1 MIMNKKNL
9 SNKQER
15 SLNMMMRLLAAAF
28 FILHASYFIS
38 PALAADYVDAIN
50 TATAKN
56 EAGHQVIYEMNVGSF
71 TTEGTFAAAQQQL
84 GELKTLGVDIVW
96 LMPVYPRGGGINSP
110 YAATDFQQTN
120 PDYGT
125 IADLKALVTAA
136 HELNMEVWLDWVPNH
151 TATDAKWVTEHPE
164 YYKKNG
170 DRFVHPN
177 NYGDVYQLDYGN
189 ADLQQ
194 AMNDCLK
201 FWIDEADIDGYRCDY
216 ISSPEIPTAYWQA
229 TIPEIKGYKSDKTIT
244 FLGETDIAQDVTR
257 LKTAGFDYDYAWAF
271 QSSLINYGSAGNNS
285 ARLKAFANTLLD
297 ASKGQSFGRM
307 LYLTN
312 HDQNWNESKK
322 TLTEKYGNNRYPLT
336 VLAYTLYGMPLIYN
350 GQETGGNQALNYF
363 TDTKI
368 DWTTKDA
375 KMRNTIR
382 TLTALKHAVP
392 ALDDKTP
399 VDWLTVTGSTSVLAY
414 TRKAG
419 DSEVLVVLNMSTS
432 TVNATLTD
440 LTAGDWSLWL
450 NSETI
455 AEGTSRQQILSALQ
469 TVSLEAKGYHVYVRG
484 IYSEE
489 QPSGTA
495 VAAPVA
501 NHRTDHRVFSLSGLP
516 VQPVRAG
523 IYICDGK
530 KIIVK

>member
-9 SNKQER
+9 NNKQEK

-96 LMPVYPRGGGINSP
+96 LMPIYPRGGGINSP

-120 PDYGT
+120 PNYGT

-189 ADLQQ
+189 ADLQR

-229 TIPEIKGYKSDKTIT
+229 TIPEIKGYKNGKTIT

-297 ASKGQSFGRM
+297 ASKSQSFGRM

-368 DWTTKDA
+368 DWTTKDD

-392 ALDDKTP
+392 ALDDKAP
-399 VDWLTVTGSTSVLAY
+399 VDWVTVTGSTSVLAY
-414 TRKAG
+414 SRKAG

-455 AEGTSRQQILSALQ
+455 AEGTSRQQTLSALQ

-523 IYICDGK
+523 IYIYDGK
-530 KIIVK
+530 KVIVK